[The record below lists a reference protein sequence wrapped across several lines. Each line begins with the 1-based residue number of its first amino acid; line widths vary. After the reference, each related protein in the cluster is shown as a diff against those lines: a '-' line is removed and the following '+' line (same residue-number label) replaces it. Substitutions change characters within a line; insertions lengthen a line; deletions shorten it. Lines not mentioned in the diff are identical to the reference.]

1 MHLKKI
7 RLHINAFAELRCSA
21 ISSPITPSIDHT
33 AFSSFNEHMSSDL
46 DTHFQSYQPLIQRT
60 SMGNVFVKCSSSVDD
75 IGSSSNDA
83 QVEVVT
89 GTEGSLF
96 TI

>member
-1 MHLKKI
+1 MD
-7 RLHINAFAELRCSA
+7 S
-21 ISSPITPSIDHT
+21 
-33 AFSSFNEHMSSDL
+33 
-46 DTHFQSYQPLIQRT
+46 HFQSYQPLIQRT

-75 IGSSSNDA
+75 NGSSSNDA